1 RETLQD
7 LARVRPQTNL
17 EVVRCPLERA
27 LGGILLV
34 AFHEHVEDLVEEAHR
49 HDLAGLSR
57 RTARLT
63 RLVHPGGQASDAGPV
78 EDLQVAVL
86 RRGRAVDAEPPARG
100 PGEGE
105 PGGQGH
111 GSRSWA
117 MPRSGIATQSGRLFS
132 S

>member
-1 RETLQD
+1 M
-7 LARVRPQTNL
+7 
-17 EVVRCPLERA
+17 
-27 LGGILLV
+27 
-34 AFHEHVEDLVEEAHR
+34 EEAHR
-49 HDLAGLSR
+49 HDLAGLGG

-63 RLVHPGGQASDAGPV
+63 GLVHAGSQAPHPGPV

-86 RRGRAVDAEPPARG
+86 GRRRAVDAEPAARR
-100 PGEGE
+100 PGQGE
-105 PGGQGH
+105 AGRLGH